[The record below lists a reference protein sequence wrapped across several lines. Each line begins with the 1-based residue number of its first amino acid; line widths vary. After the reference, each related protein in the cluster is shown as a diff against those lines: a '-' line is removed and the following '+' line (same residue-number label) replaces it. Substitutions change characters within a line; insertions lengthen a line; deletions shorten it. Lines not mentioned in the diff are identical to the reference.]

1 MLDVGQS
8 RNNGGI
14 VTADDASARDTT
26 VESPV
31 GRRRLDHDGS
41 AVCGAR
47 MEPAR
52 AYAGIPGLLQRAID
66 DGDEAAWAEIV
77 QRVDYIHAHVDLAL
91 SALDRETGFAE
102 RVRSEVRDG
111 KRLVFKPN
119 LVGPTAIHSVT
130 HGEDLGAPI
139 CTDWTVI
146 AALMRWFHDRLGI
159 TYHQMALG
167 EASTSVNVW
176 EFLWSRDTGRRI
188 TAEAVFEGRSGDF
201 YGGWGFYF
209 VRRYLADRHPSDHD
223 DDPMSGYGE
232 SVDGTYLPPG
242 RATGRLMVY
251 DLNRV
256 GDDASRGRTVPVPG
270 GANFRE
276 VTLHKVIVGGDP
288 ANPSDLADYPGCV
301 LVNVPKLKI
310 HAQDLLTNAIKN
322 LGIGLYPVQC
332 PAGGGHGGQS
342 WKYALPSSTLPTYK
356 ARLPHMPWVV
366 EIDEE
371 TDEPQRNEDG
381 TYRAVKNDGMPG
393 TQADVIRA
401 TQAQQVFM
409 VHVSDSI
416 DMINLNHNPEGIAV
430 RCPEGYL
437 WSSLD
442 PVALDLFS
450 ARYCFK
456 TVPMAEGIRLR
467 EENGWSTEFVRHV
480 PVARVEGTQIVTDE
494 GLDSPLF
501 RYNLYRYAERRGMGR
516 QQYRVAGWDTVTESP
531 LASLDG
537 HLGRV
542 EDDRFLELMTGTMYH
557 NLSCMLWDMQRT
569 LLSYAEA
576 HDRLTGSSLLAAFME
591 GFDGNGDGMIDYDE
605 NGTKGYW
612 TIAFYILARALEMQ
626 MREEHGPLSGHF
638 YQTARL
644 FIKPT
649 RREWNAGGHDFSR
662 EYHLVTLAGTA
673 FQLSRNEAVFDDPFV
688 PGMRWGQ
695 GMWPSWEFTSWYLF
709 MSVIYG
715 GQSLAE
721 FSAPSLYADAFQYAD
736 KTTNGG
742 GYTGSRDASISDPCA
757 IANYLE
763 AVSKGAAPLDFTLY
777 LPEGYGSLDGR
788 AIPNVEET
796 GDPEKVF
803 TAHFGGGREVW

>member
-1 MLDVGQS
+1 MTAGNE
-8 RNNGGI
+8 RANG
-14 VTADDASARDTT
+14 VP
-26 VESPV
+26 VESPI
-31 GRRRLDHDGS
+31 GARTTDTAGS

-52 AYAGIPGLLQRAID
+52 AYAGIPGLLQRVID
-66 DGDEAAWAEIV
+66 DGDEAAWAEIL

-91 SALDRETGFAE
+91 GALDRETGFGE
-102 RVRSEVRDG
+102 RVQSLVRAG

-119 LVGPTAIHSVT
+119 LVGPTAIHTVT

-159 TYHQMALG
+159 GYHWMALG

-176 EFLWSRDTGRRI
+176 EFLWSRTTGRRI
-188 TAEAVFEGRSGDF
+188 TTEAVFEGRSGDF
-201 YGGWGFYF
+201 YGGWGFWF
-209 VRRYLADRHPSDHD
+209 VRRYLADRHPPGHH
-223 DDPMSGYGE
+223 DDPMSGYEE
-232 SVDGTYLPPG
+232 SVAGTYIPPG

-256 GDDASRGRTVPVPG
+256 GDDGSRGRTVPVPG
-270 GANFRE
+270 GANFPE

-288 ANPSDLADYPGCV
+288 ADPADLADYPGCV

-310 HAQDLLTNAIKN
+310 HAQDLITNAIKN

-332 PAGGGHGGQS
+332 PAGGGAGGHA
-342 WKYALPSSTLPTYK
+342 WKYALPSSPTPTYK
-356 ARLPHMPWVV
+356 ARLPHMPWVM

-371 TDEPQRNEDG
+371 TGEPLRDEDG
-381 TYRAVKNDGMPG
+381 AYRTVKNNGMPG

-401 TQAQQVFM
+401 TQEQQVLM
-409 VHVSDSI
+409 VHVSDAI
-416 DMINLNHNPEGIAV
+416 DTINLNHNPERIAV

-467 EENGWSTEFVRHV
+467 SEHGWSTEFVRHV
-480 PVARVEGTQIVTDE
+480 PVARVDGTTIVSDG

-501 RYNLYRYAERRGMGR
+501 RYNLYRYAERRGVGQ
-516 QQYRVAGWDTVTESP
+516 QQYYVTGRDGVTGTP

-537 HLGRV
+537 HLGRIR
-542 EDDRFLELMTGTMYH
+542 DGTFTELMTGTMYH

-576 HDRLTGSSLLAAFME
+576 HDRLTGSSLHAAFME
-591 GFDGNGDGMIDYDE
+591 GFDENGDGMIDYDE
-605 NGTKGYW
+605 NGRKGYW
-612 TIAFYILARALEMQ
+612 TIAFSILSRALDMQ
-626 MREEHGPLSGHF
+626 MWEEYGPLSGHF
-638 YQTARL
+638 YQTSRL
-644 FIKPT
+644 FLKPT
-649 RREWNAGGHDFSR
+649 RPDWNADGHDFAH
-662 EYHLVTLAGTA
+662 EYHLVNLATAA
-673 FQLSRNEAVFDDPFV
+673 FQLSRNETAADDPFV
-688 PGMRWGQ
+688 PGMRWGR
-695 GMWPSWEFTSWYLF
+695 GMWPSWEFTSWYFLT
-709 MSVIYG
+709 SVLYG
-715 GQSLAE
+715 GQSTATVA
-721 FSAPSLYADAFQYAD
+721 APSLYADAFQYAD
-736 KTTNGG
+736 KTGNGC
-742 GYTGSRDASISDPCA
+742 GYTGSRDASVSDPCA
-757 IANYLE
+757 IATYLE
-763 AVSKGAAPLDFTLY
+763 AVSNGAAPLDFTLY
-777 LPEGYGSLDGR
+777 VPGGYGSLGGT

-796 GDPEKVF
+796 ADPAKVF
-803 TAHFGGGREVW
+803 TAHFNGGREVW